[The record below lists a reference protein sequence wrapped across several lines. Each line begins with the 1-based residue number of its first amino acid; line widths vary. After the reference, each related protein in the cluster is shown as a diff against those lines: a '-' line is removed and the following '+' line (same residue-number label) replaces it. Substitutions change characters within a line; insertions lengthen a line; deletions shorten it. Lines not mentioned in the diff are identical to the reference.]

1 MTYINYQLNTNYLD
15 TDDLINIIEHRG
27 YTVQMPGQVDENVEA
42 LENIHDEIHN
52 LYLEFITWDR
62 DMMTDIT
69 FTQVV
74 KKFFENTID
83 MKVL

>member
-15 TDDLINIIEHRG
+15 TDDLIDIIEHRG

-42 LENIHDEIHN
+42 LENINDEIHA
-52 LYLEFITWDR
+52 LYLNFLSLYKNNDSEFEKSL
-62 DMMTDIT
+62 
-69 FTQVV
+69 